1 MKNALIYTVIFAA
14 IQVVA
19 SFSVQGV
26 YMLFYGPGAKMDA
39 TGLIITMAVFSVVVM
54 ALFLLTKWAEV
65 SRHWVRTRPWAV
77 LFWCVLAACS
87 SGVCWLRWVSSFL
100 PLGYRS
106 RCLSCPI

>member
-39 TGLIITMAVFSVVVM
+39 TGLIIKVGRGVASLGAYASLGG
-54 ALFLLTKWAEV
+54 ALLV
-65 SRHWVRTRPWAV
+65 
-77 LFWCVLAACS
+77 CVGCAGCHH
-87 SGVCWLRWVSSFL
+87 SFHL
-100 PLGYRS
+100 VAGADA
-106 RCLSCPI
+106 